1 MQATDLANNADAISG
16 HGRADELGAHL
27 HGMWSAV
34 ASGWAEHAA
43 SGAARV

>member
-16 HGRADELGAHL
+16 QNGRADQLAAHL

-34 ASGWAEHAA
+34 AGGWAEHADY
-43 SGAARV
+43 G